1 MRIPVLRLS
10 LLGAALVWL
19 AAPRPAEAQSPRARR
34 GQFEVYG
41 MDFRPKGA
49 WRQRVANIR
58 AQRQA
63 LLLSGNIAQLNA
75 GIPGLA
81 GTVVTGNFKV
91 PVIPIRYSNTD
102 TTTLFAPSAYQDL
115 FFSAAP
121 VGRPYSLKTYYEQ
134 LSNGLITMSG
144 VVFPWVAA
152 PNTDLYYEDGC
163 NGIGVSAA
171 CPNGGT
177 RFGSM
182 LISALNTV
190 SNGPDS
196 ATVWAQYDNDGPDGV
211 PNSGDDDGYVDFVT
225 FLQPEIDGA
234 CGTTNIWA
242 HRYVID
248 AWNNFSPYVTKT
260 ARAGG
265 GYIRVSD
272 YTIQS
277 GLGGDGACTAGQI
290 MPIGTVAH
298 ETGHAFGL
306 PDLYDTQGPTQ
317 GIGEWGL
324 MGSGN
329 YAESYSPSRMEA
341 WSLVELGWVKVDTIK
356 ASGTMTLNPVSSSD
370 TVLVLLTQTPGE
382 YFLLEN
388 RAALESDTAQMNP
401 ANIRPK
407 APGLLVWHI
416 DEARISSGYINN
428 TVNSGA
434 VHGVA
439 LLQADGLDQLGST
452 TAPNRGDTGDSYP
465 GSSGNTTLD
474 GSTNPALATNA
485 GVVVPGRIDSIR
497 IEAGQVVKFRFRLE
511 NLVRVVKFGT
521 GSGSFAASV
530 NGTPVPGANLQY
542 GLGVTPGATVTLTAT
557 PAGTGHR
564 FIGWSGDTTATD
576 SVLVLTMSKNYNLQ
590 AQFSFTAA
598 FSTVAAANDLL
609 GVPSLSVAQRGLLDD
624 QGNDN
629 GTYDLGDF
637 LAWVTLTGEGV
648 PPALMARLLAAA
660 DAPKGATP

>member
-1 MRIPVLRLS
+1 MSTQVVRLS
-10 LLGAALVWL
+10 LLGMGLLAL
-19 AAPRPAEAQSPRARR
+19 AAPQAADAQTPRARR
-34 GQFEVYG
+34 GQFEIHG

-75 GIPGLA
+75 AGPAMA
-81 GTVVTGNFKV
+81 GTVVTGDFRV

-102 TTTLFAPSAYQDL
+102 TTTLFTPAEYQDL
-115 FFSAAP
+115 FFAAVP

-144 VVFPWVAA
+144 TVFPWVAVS
-152 PNTDLYYEDGC
+152 NTDLYYEDGC
-163 NGIGVSAA
+163 NGIGATNP
-171 CPNGGT
+171 CPNGGA

-182 LISALNTV
+182 LLDALNAV
-190 SNGPDS
+190 SNRADS
-196 ATVWAQYDNDGPDGV
+196 STVWAQYDNDGPDGV

-260 ARAGG
+260 VRTGG
-265 GYIRVSD
+265 GFIRVSD

-277 GLGGDGACTAGQI
+277 GLGGNGACTGGQI

-306 PDLYDTQGPTQ
+306 PDLYDTQGPTE

-324 MGSGN
+324 MGAGN
-329 YAESYSPSRMEA
+329 YARSYSPSRMEA
-341 WSLVELGWVKVDTIK
+341 WSLVELGWVKVDTLK
-356 ASGTMTLNPVSSSD
+356 TTGTITLNPVSSSD
-370 TVLVLLTQTPGE
+370 TVLVLMTQTPGE

-401 ANIRPK
+401 AYIRPK
-407 APGLLVWHI
+407 APGLAVWHI
-416 DEARISSGYINN
+416 DEARISGGYINN
-428 TVNSGA
+428 TVNSGS

-439 LLQADGLDQLGST
+439 MVQADGLNQLRST

-465 GSSGNTTLD
+465 GSTNNTTLD
-474 GSTNPALATNA
+474 GSTNPALATNG

-497 IEAGQVVKFRFRLE
+497 IEAGQVVKFRYRVE

-521 GSGSFAASV
+521 GSGSFTAAV

-542 GLGVTPGATVTLTAT
+542 GLSVTPGASVTLTAT
-557 PAGTGHR
+557 SAGAGHR

-576 SVLVLTMSKNYNLQ
+576 SVLVLTMSRNYSLQ
-590 AQFSFTAA
+590 AEFSYTAA
-598 FSTVAAANDLL
+598 FSTDAAANDLL
-609 GVPSLSVAQRGLLDD
+609 GVPSLSAAQRTLLDD

-629 GTYDLGDF
+629 GIYDLGDF
-637 LAWVTLTGEGV
+637 LAWVNLSGEGV

-660 DAPKGATP
+660 DAPKGVTP